1 MSCHLRSVSANPEP
15 NPDNWERIHKFWV
28 TTNPENCAWE
38 RIQRS
43 RSITNSDNW
52 ARERIHKIML
62 RISSLRDLCNHMLEV
77 VISCCVWLV
86 EHQKCKQVEHAH
98 HTEALASFHL
108 SRYLLPFY
116 LTLPSTLPSTFYL
129 LSYLVL
135 IFAQGTPPQL
145 AEQCNSLAESFLA
158 EWQGRVTQT
167 HQKACID
174 HVYLVG

>member
-1 MSCHLRSVSANPEP
+1 MSCHLRSVSTNPEP

-52 ARERIHKIML
+52 ARERIHKIM

-86 EHQKCKQVEHAH
+86 EA
-98 HTEALASFHL
+98 
-108 SRYLLPFY
+108 
-116 LTLPSTLPSTFYL
+116 
-129 LSYLVL
+129 
-135 IFAQGTPPQL
+135 
-145 AEQCNSLAESFLA
+145 
-158 EWQGRVTQT
+158 W
-167 HQKACID
+167 
-174 HVYLVG
+174 